1 MKKSIKIKL
10 FIVITCFS
18 ILIIGLSWFFNAAY
32 LEKYYLKR
40 KKENLIHYGE
50 IVKKDY
56 KSEDILF
63 QLEEIENNI
72 NGNITIL
79 NNKGTIKYTSFMTGR
94 NNKGMSGFTYK
105 YLKDN
110 IKDLS
115 KGKEVLDTFIHP
127 NFNTKFLI
135 YMTHLKNGDYLILQ
149 SSIASIKEGVNIA
162 KDFHIYI
169 GLISLIIAI
178 IIAYIFSKVIIKPII
193 RLNDIT
199 KNMAKLDF
207 SDKFSYKSDDEIGE
221 LGKNINYLSDK
232 LDKTINELNKA
243 NKDLK
248 KDIEKEKKLE
258 MMRKEF
264 ISSVSHELKTPI
276 SLVQGFAEG
285 LKDNVNEDRESKDY
299 YCDVIIDETKNME
312 KLVKDLLDLSKLQLG
327 KFKLKKEKI
336 NLIDVVESVI
346 NKYKKVFNERDI
358 NFRFKNNLREIYV
371 LGDELRLRQVLIN
384 YINNALNHID
394 ERKEISIKITKNNS
408 LVRVCVKN
416 SGNNI
421 SKEETEK
428 IWDSFYKVDKSR
440 NRKYGTTGLGLSIV
454 KGIINLHNGHYGVI
468 NKKDGVEFY
477 IKLSIKE

>member
-18 ILIIGLSWFFNAAY
+18 ILIIGLSWFFNEAY

-40 KKENLIHYGE
+40 KKENLISYGE
-50 IVKKDY
+50 IIKKDY
-56 KSEDILF
+56 NNEDILF

-94 NNKGMSGFTYK
+94 NNKGMAGFTYK

-135 YMTHLKNGDYLILQ
+135 YITHLKNGDYLILQ

-207 SDKFSYKSDDEIGE
+207 SDEFNYKSDDEIGE

-248 KDIEKEKKLE
+248 KDIEK
-258 MMRKEF
+258 
-264 ISSVSHELKTPI
+264 
-276 SLVQGFAEG
+276 G
-285 LKDNVNEDRESKDY
+285 
-299 YCDVIIDETKNME
+299 KN
-312 KLVKDLLDLSKLQLG
+312 
-327 KFKLKKEKI
+327 
-336 NLIDVVESVI
+336 
-346 NKYKKVFNERDI
+346 
-358 NFRFKNNLREIYV
+358 
-371 LGDELRLRQVLIN
+371 
-384 YINNALNHID
+384 
-394 ERKEISIKITKNNS
+394 
-408 LVRVCVKN
+408 
-416 SGNNI
+416 
-421 SKEETEK
+421 
-428 IWDSFYKVDKSR
+428 
-440 NRKYGTTGLGLSIV
+440 
-454 KGIINLHNGHYGVI
+454 
-468 NKKDGVEFY
+468 
-477 IKLSIKE
+477 